1 MSSERESMV
10 ALVWQHCPSKYTGS
24 TLVVLLKLAGLS
36 SKEGSAW
43 PSVEWLAKA
52 CGVERRWTQRLLTK
66 LKADGLLS
74 VKARKG
80 HSNRFFLNVEE
91 IRKLPLAVPLPEQ
104 DPKKA
109 EKPAQPGP
117 AQELAERL
125 RLSFT
130 EKLPLAQ
137 IPADWQT
144 AWPSEFQKLLDAG
157 LTVDR
162 IRTIARFALG
172 VLGHREQLAK
182 DGPAFLVRSLT
193 TLSEQEQTFGKAA

>member
-1 MSSERESMV
+1 VSSERESIV

-66 LKADGLLS
+66 LKSDGLLS

-80 HSNRFFLNVEE
+80 HSNKFFLNVEE
-91 IRKLPLAVPLPEQ
+91 IKKLPLAVPIHQQ
-104 DPKKA
+104 DQKA
-109 EKPAQPGP
+109 AEEPAQPGP
-117 AQELAERL
+117 AQELSKL
-125 RLSFT
+125 LQLSFA
-130 EKLPLAQ
+130 EKLPQAQ

-144 AWPSEFQKLLDAG
+144 AWPNEFQKLLDAG
-157 LTVDR
+157 QTVDG
-162 IRTIARFALG
+162 IRKIARFALG
-172 VLGHREQLAK
+172 VQGHREQLAK
-182 DGPAFLVRSLT
+182 DGPAFLVRSFT